1 MVMLVASLLLPV
13 VALAAPD
20 LHYTVDRLHL
30 KIHVNADGT
39 SVTERIEETTL
50 LTETGIDWYGEEKVS
65 FSGSRET
72 AEVLSAFTL
81 LADGTKVPV
90 EDRAIRLVADDS
102 AGQDGAYTDGKAYM
116 VIFPQLSLGARTQLH
131 TRIEEHTPLFAGDYH
146 NTWQFSLGVH
156 RADVLIELS
165 HDPAIDLMIETSAP
179 SAQNSA
185 VNIPAVTV
193 TRLDEVS
200 GGDPLVRYR
209 LTFANPNPVDLDDN
223 EIDGLDVS
231 PMFGFLRCPT
241 CWPWASVIKT
251 GLRPLR
257 R

>member
-1 MVMLVASLLLPV
+1 MVMLVAFLLLPV

-30 KIHVNADGT
+30 KIHVNADGS
-39 SVTERIEETTL
+39 SVTERVEETTL
-50 LTETGIDWYGEEKVS
+50 LTETGIDWFGEEKVS

-116 VIFPQLSLGARTQLH
+116 VIFPQLSLGARTHLH
-131 TRIEEHTPLFAGDYH
+131 TRIEEHTPLFAGEFH
-146 NTWQFSLGVH
+146 TTWQFSLGVR

-165 HDPAIDLMIETSAP
+165 HDPAIDLMIETSGA
-179 SAQNSA
+179 SLENIA
-185 VNIPAVTV
+185 VTIPTFTV
-193 TRLDEVS
+193 TRLDEVP
-200 GGDPLVRYR
+200 GGGSLDTL
-209 LTFANPNPVDLDDN
+209 PVDLCQ
-223 EIDGLDVS
+223 
-231 PMFGFLRCPT
+231 P
-241 CWPWASVIKT
+241 
-251 GLRPLR
+251 RPHR
-257 R
+257 P